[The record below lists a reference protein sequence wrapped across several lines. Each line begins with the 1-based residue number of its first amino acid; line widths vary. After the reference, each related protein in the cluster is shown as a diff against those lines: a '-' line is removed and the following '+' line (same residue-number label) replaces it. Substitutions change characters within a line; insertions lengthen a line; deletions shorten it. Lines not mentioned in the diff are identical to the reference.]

1 MSLSIDE
8 ICLFTTTPWLLWHSG
23 YGDLC
28 LLVWFICDI
37 RGFWTRHRRKVFV
50 TTGVLGGGYL
60 LYKLYN
66 AHRQRLADLEAEL
79 AREQESSDELL
90 KAKLIKIPISF
101 SCSHLLIGYLLLATC
116 YLVSN
121 VMSFYS

>member
-1 MSLSIDE
+1 M
-8 ICLFTTTPWLLWHSG
+8 
-23 YGDLC
+23 
-28 LLVWFICDI
+28 
-37 RGFWTRHRRKVFV
+37 

-66 AHRQRLADLEAEL
+66 AHRRRLADLEAEL

-101 SCSHLLIGYLLLATC
+101 SCSHLLIGYVLLATC
-116 YLVSN
+116 YLLLGL
-121 VMSFYS
+121 